1 MNPEKIKLEEFTN
14 WKSLKEKE
22 QETEINIGEVYF
34 DQGLEN
40 ILDKEEF
47 ATEMQKINKEIEEY
61 LGENE
66 NLSTYDFRIYSNR
79 GEYEDYIRTN
89 FSEKPEENYIDNDM
103 IFYYDE
109 KNNKNV
115 IAKFMKVKSD
125 PNDPSVQEYLEKTN
139 ITFDELEPQIKE
151 NYKNNTYPTM
161 AHELTHSHSF
171 FEGVDYKE
179 SGNKWAQEMVCVFID
194 QKKWEKCVP
203 SYKKMIEAKARE
215 QAQNKDLYNEIVRD
229 FEEGDFQI
237 EDWERLFYPFLENKY
252 GKEKLIQFFSTLF
265 KDKAD
270 FEQCFEVI
278 FKEELKDT
286 MSLFQKEIMKEK
298 N

>member
-1 MNPEKIKLEEFTN
+1 MNEFENQKT
-14 WKSLKEKE
+14 EAKE
-22 QETEINIGEVYF
+22 QETKINIGEIYF

-66 NLSTYDFRIYSNR
+66 NSSTYDFRIYSNR
-79 GEYEDYIRTN
+79 GEYEDYMRTN
-89 FSEKPEENYIDNDM
+89 FPEKPEENYIDNDM

-115 IAKFMKVKSD
+115 IAKFMKIELD
-125 PNDPSVQEYLEKTN
+125 PNDPNVQEYLEKTN
-139 ITFDELEPQIKE
+139 ITFDELETQVKE
-151 NYKNNTYPTM
+151 NYKNNIYPTM

-194 QKKWEKCVP
+194 QKKWEECVE
-203 SYKKMIEAKARE
+203 SYKTIIETKARE
-215 QAQNKDLYNEIVRD
+215 QAQDKDLYNEIIRD
-229 FEEGDFQI
+229 FREGNFQI
-237 EDWERLFYPFLENKY
+237 EDWERLFYPFLEKQY
-252 GKEKLIQFFSTLF
+252 GKEKLIQFFSALF

-270 FEQCFEVI
+270 LEQCFEPI
-278 FKEELKDT
+278 FGEKLKDT
-286 MSLFQKEIMKEK
+286 MSLFQKEIIK
-298 N
+298 